1 MNKVKVKLLT
11 ERNIENGLSVQVY
24 DVGGYEV
31 AVRGQKDFPSS
42 RIFVYIQRKSGCT
55 ERYLPSLSVYSRENN
70 NANILIDIYVETT
83 SYGSLPLG
91 EIAHFMEAMRN
102 GIEAA
107 RIIEQKILKPIEHG
121 TWNWEVLQ

>member
-1 MNKVKVKLLT
+1 MSGVEIKLLT

-31 AVRGQKDFPSS
+31 AARGQKDLPSS

-55 ERYLPSLSVYSRENN
+55 ERYLPSLSVYSREDN
-70 NANILIDIYVETT
+70 NANIFIDIYVDTT
-83 SYGSLPLG
+83 SYGSLPLD
-91 EIAHFMEAMRN
+91 EIACFMEEMQS

-107 RIIEQKILKPIEHG
+107 KIIEQKILKPIEHG

>member
-1 MNKVKVKLLT
+1 MSGVEIKLLT
-11 ERNIENGLSVQVY
+11 ERNIEKGLSVQVY

-31 AVRGQKDFPSS
+31 AVHGQKDLPSS
-42 RIFVYIQRKSGCT
+42 RIFVYIQRKSGYT
-55 ERYLPSLSVYSRENN
+55 ERYLPSLSVYSREDN

-107 RIIEQKILKPIEHG
+107 RIIDQKILKPIEHG

>member
-1 MNKVKVKLLT
+1 MNEVKVKLLT

-31 AVRGQKDFPSS
+31 AVRGQKDLPSS

-55 ERYLPSLSVYSRENN
+55 ERYLPSLSVYSREDN
-70 NANILIDIYVETT
+70 NANILIGIYVETT